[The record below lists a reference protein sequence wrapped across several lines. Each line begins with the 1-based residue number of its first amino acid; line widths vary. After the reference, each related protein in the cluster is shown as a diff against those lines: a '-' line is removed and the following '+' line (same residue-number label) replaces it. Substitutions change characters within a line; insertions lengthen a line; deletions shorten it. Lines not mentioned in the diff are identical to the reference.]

1 MKDHSFYL
9 TMSYAALVVV
19 VLIEAYRLQ
28 QQRRLALRARDV
40 ERAAAQLDDG
50 TNAPTPTLQEHAPDP
65 KVALGAGPEGSRPH
79 SHPPGVVR
87 SQSAPEVARRGVDCS

>member
-1 MKDHSFYL
+1 
-9 TMSYAALVVV
+9 
-19 VLIEAYRLQ
+19 
-28 QQRRLALRARDV
+28 
-40 ERAAAQLDDG
+40 
-50 TNAPTPTLQEHAPDP
+50 LQEHAPDP